1 MWTDDDVLAPSR
13 WRRVRA
19 RVERLDLDVLLRW
32 SLVIMSISVGLSV
45 VIGVLA
51 LAGGLLA
58 QAMSLI
64 ARWY

>member
-32 SLVIMSISVGLSV
+32 SLVIISISVGLSV